1 MYNMNENTSWEVIS
15 VFEIVGRYNH
25 ATVYAE
31 MVDKDS
37 FAQILRMCNNEKLKG
52 SRIRMMPDTH
62 ASAGCTVGTSLTFDD
77 RVNPSFVGDDIGC
90 GMQVYELAD
99 RNIDFA
105 ELDKTIRESIP
116 SGPRIFDHAIS
127 QIKNVPLD
135 SLHCFDFIRYDT
147 VKRSFGTLGGG
158 NHFIEVDK
166 AADGRLYLVIHSGSR
181 RLGRDVAG
189 FHNAAAFF
197 CACGIDPKEA
207 ARKKLRP
214 GEIKSGCSL
223 GECFLSGGLLEEY
236 LNDMKIAVNYA
247 AESRKAMGEAI
258 ISRMKLHPVD
268 SFTTIH
274 NYIDTENKILRKGA
288 VSAQEGETIIIP
300 INMKDG
306 ALICRGRGNVDWN
319 YTAPHGSGRVLRR
332 SEAKE
337 LITLD
342 EFKAEMEGVFTTS
355 VNESTID
362 ESPMAYRRVDEI
374 LNVIDPTAEV
384 VERIL
389 PVYNFKASR
398 PVTDEDTMDGED

>member
-1 MYNMNENTSWEVIS
+1 M
-15 VFEIVGRYNH
+15 FEIIGKYNR
-25 ATVYAE
+25 AIVYAQ
-31 MVDKDS
+31 MVDKES
-37 FAQILRMCNNEKLKG
+37 YAQILRMCNNEKLKG
-52 SRIRMMPDTH
+52 SCIRMMPDTH
-62 ASAGCTVGTSLTFDD
+62 ASAGCTVGTSLTYDD
-77 RVNPSFVGDDIGC
+77 QVNPSFVGDDIGC
-90 GMQVYELAD
+90 GMQVYELSD
-99 RNIDFA
+99 REINFA
-105 ELDKTIRESIP
+105 ELDSVIRESIP

-127 QIKNVPLD
+127 GVKNIPLK

-147 VKRSFGTLGGG
+147 VRRSFGTLGGG

-181 RLGRDVAG
+181 RLGRDVAS
-189 FHNAAAFF
+189 FHKVVAFF
-197 CACGIDPKEA
+197 HACGIDPVEA
-207 ARKKLRP
+207 AKKKIRP
-214 GEIKSGCSL
+214 CEVKPGYSI

-236 LNDMKIAVNYA
+236 LSDMKIAVDYA
-247 AESRKAMGEAI
+247 SESRKAMGETI
-258 ISRMKLHPVD
+258 ISRMNLHPVS

-288 VSAQEGETIIIP
+288 VSAQAGETIVVP

-306 ALICRGRGNVDWN
+306 TLICRGRGNSDWN

-332 SEAKE
+332 SQAKE
-337 LITLD
+337 TITLD

-374 LNVIDPTAEV
+374 LHIIDPTAEV
-384 VERIL
+384 IEHIL
-389 PVYNFKASR
+389 PVYNFKASK

>member
-1 MYNMNENTSWEVIS
+1 M
-15 VFEIVGRYNH
+15 FEIIGKYNR
-25 ATVYAE
+25 ATVYAQ

-37 FAQILRMCNNEKLKG
+37 CAQILRMCNNEKLKG

-62 ASAGCTVGTSLTFDD
+62 ASAGCTVGTSLTFDEW
-77 RVNPSFVGDDIGC
+77 VSPSFVGDDIGC
-90 GMQVYELAD
+90 GMLVYELAE
-99 RNIDFA
+99 RELDFA
-105 ELDKTIRESIP
+105 ELDRVIRESIP

-127 QIKNVPLD
+127 RVKDIDIPLKN
-135 SLHCFDFIRYDT
+135 LHCFDFIRHDT
-147 VKRSFGTLGGG
+147 VRRSFGTLGGG

-166 AADGRLYLVIHSGSR
+166 AADGRLYLLIHSGSR
-181 RLGRDVAG
+181 RLGRDVAS
-189 FHNAAAFF
+189 FHKVAAFF
-197 CACGIDPKEA
+197 YACGIDPKEA

-214 GEIKSGCSL
+214 CEIKSGYSL
-223 GECFLSGGLLEEY
+223 GECFLSGRLLEEY
-236 LNDMKIAVNYA
+236 LSDMKIAVNYA
-247 AESRKAMGEAI
+247 SESRKAMGETI
-258 ISRMKLHPVD
+258 ISRMNLHPVS

-288 VSAQEGETIIIP
+288 VSAQAGETIIVP

-306 ALICRGRGNVDWN
+306 ALICRGRGNSDWN

-337 LITLD
+337 IITLE

-374 LNVIDPTAEV
+374 LNIINPTAEV
-384 VERIL
+384 IEHIL
-389 PVYNFKASR
+389 PVYNFKASK
-398 PVTDEDTMDGED
+398 PVIDEDTMDGED

>member
-1 MYNMNENTSWEVIS
+1 MYNMNENTSGEVIS
-15 VFEIVGRYNH
+15 VFEIVGRYNRS
-25 ATVYAE
+25 TVYAE

-105 ELDKTIRESIP
+105 ELDRTIRESIP

-236 LNDMKIAVNYA
+236 LNDMKLAVNYA
-247 AESRKAMGEAI
+247 SESRKAMGETI
-258 ISRMKLHPVD
+258 ISKMNLHPVS
-268 SFTTIH
+268 SFATIH

-288 VSAQEGETIIIP
+288 VSAQSGETIIIP

-374 LNVIDPTAEV
+374 LNTIDPTAEV

>member
-1 MYNMNENTSWEVIS
+1 M
-15 VFEIVGRYNH
+15 FEIVGRYNR

-105 ELDKTIRESIP
+105 ELDRTIRESIP

-158 NHFIEVDK
+158 NHFIEIDK

-236 LNDMKIAVNYA
+236 LNDMKLAVNYA
-247 AESRKAMGEAI
+247 SESRKAMGETI
-258 ISRMKLHPVD
+258 ISKMNLHPVS
-268 SFTTIH
+268 SFATIH

-288 VSAQEGETIIIP
+288 VSAQAGETIIIP

-306 ALICRGRGNVDWN
+306 ALICRGRGNADWN

>member
-1 MYNMNENTSWEVIS
+1 M
-15 VFEIVGRYNH
+15 FEIVGRYNRS
-25 ATVYAE
+25 TVYAE

-105 ELDKTIRESIP
+105 ELDRTIRESIP

-236 LNDMKIAVNYA
+236 LNDMKLAVNYA
-247 AESRKAMGEAI
+247 SESRKAMGETI
-258 ISRMKLHPVD
+258 ISKMNLHPVS
-268 SFTTIH
+268 SFATIH

-288 VSAQEGETIIIP
+288 VSAQSGETIIIP

-374 LNVIDPTAEV
+374 LNTIDPTAEV

>member
-1 MYNMNENTSWEVIS
+1 M
-15 VFEIVGRYNH
+15 FEIVGRYNR

-105 ELDKTIRESIP
+105 ELDRTIRESIP

-236 LNDMKIAVNYA
+236 LNDMKLAVNYA
-247 AESRKAMGEAI
+247 SESRKAMGETI
-258 ISRMKLHPVD
+258 ISKMNLHPVS
-268 SFTTIH
+268 SFATIH

-288 VSAQEGETIIIP
+288 VSAQAGETIIIP

-374 LNVIDPTAEV
+374 LNTIDPTAEV

-398 PVTDEDTMDGED
+398 PVTDEDTMDGEN

>member
-1 MYNMNENTSWEVIS
+1 M
-15 VFEIVGRYNH
+15 FEIVGRYNR

-99 RNIDFA
+99 RNIDFS
-105 ELDKTIRESIP
+105 ELDRTIRESIP

-236 LNDMKIAVNYA
+236 LNDMKLAVNYA
-247 AESRKAMGEAI
+247 SESRKAMGETI
-258 ISRMKLHPVD
+258 ISKMNLHPVS
-268 SFTTIH
+268 SFATIH

-288 VSAQEGETIIIP
+288 VSAQAGETIIIP

-374 LNVIDPTAEV
+374 LNTIDPTAEV

>member
-1 MYNMNENTSWEVIS
+1 M
-15 VFEIVGRYNH
+15 FEIVGRYNR

-37 FAQILRMCNNEKLKG
+37 FAQIWRMCNNEKLKG

-105 ELDKTIRESIP
+105 ELDRTIRESIP

-236 LNDMKIAVNYA
+236 LNDMKLAVNYA
-247 AESRKAMGEAI
+247 SESRKAMGETI
-258 ISRMKLHPVD
+258 ISKMNLHPVS
-268 SFTTIH
+268 SFATIH

-288 VSAQEGETIIIP
+288 VSAQSGETIIIP

-374 LNVIDPTAEV
+374 LNTIDPTAEV

>member
-1 MYNMNENTSWEVIS
+1 M
-15 VFEIVGRYNH
+15 FEIVGRYNR

-105 ELDKTIRESIP
+105 ELDRTIRESIP

-236 LNDMKIAVNYA
+236 LNDMKLAVNYA
-247 AESRKAMGEAI
+247 SERRKAMGETI
-258 ISRMKLHPVD
+258 ISKMNLHPVS
-268 SFTTIH
+268 SFATIH

-288 VSAQEGETIIIP
+288 VSAQSGETIIIP

-374 LNVIDPTAEV
+374 LNTIDPTAEV

>member
-1 MYNMNENTSWEVIS
+1 M
-15 VFEIVGRYNH
+15 FEIIGKYNR
-25 ATVYAE
+25 ATVYAQI
-31 MVDKDS
+31 VDKDS
-37 FAQILRMCNNEKLKG
+37 YAQILRMCNNEKLKG

-62 ASAGCTVGTSLTFDD
+62 ASAGCTVGTSLTFDEW
-77 RVNPSFVGDDIGC
+77 VNPSFVGDDIGC
-90 GMQVYELAD
+90 GMQVYELAE
-99 RNIDFA
+99 REIDLA
-105 ELDKTIRESIP
+105 ELDKVIRESIP
-116 SGPRIFDHAIS
+116 SGPRIFDHALS
-127 QIKNVPLD
+127 GIKNIPLK
-135 SLHCFDFIRYDT
+135 SIHCFNFIRHDT
-147 VKRSFGTLGGG
+147 VRRSFGTLGGG

-181 RLGRDVAG
+181 RLGRDVAS
-189 FHNAAAFF
+189 FHKVAAFF
-197 CACGIDPKEA
+197 CTCGIDPKEA

-214 GEIKSGCSL
+214 CEIKSRYSL
-223 GECFLSGGLLEEY
+223 GECFLSGRLLEEY
-236 LNDMKIAVNYA
+236 LSDMKIAVNYA
-247 AESRKAMGEAI
+247 SESRNAMGETI
-258 ISRMKLHPVD
+258 ISRMNLHPVS

-288 VSAQEGETIIIP
+288 VSAQAGETIIVP

-306 ALICRGRGNVDWN
+306 ALICRGRGNSDWN

-337 LITLD
+337 IITLD

-374 LNVIDPTAEV
+374 LNIIHPTAEV
-384 VERIL
+384 IEHIL
-389 PVYNFKASR
+389 PVYNFKASK

>member
-1 MYNMNENTSWEVIS
+1 M
-15 VFEIVGRYNH
+15 FEIVCRYNR

-105 ELDKTIRESIP
+105 ELDRTIRESIP

-166 AADGRLYLVIHSGSR
+166 ASDGRLYLVIHSGSR

-197 CACGIDPKEA
+197 FACGIDPKEA

-236 LNDMKIAVNYA
+236 LNDMKLAVNYA
-247 AESRKAMGEAI
+247 SESRKAMGEAI

-288 VSAQEGETIIIP
+288 VSAQAEETIIIP

-319 YTAPHGSGRVLRR
+319 YTAPHGSGECFAGLRR
-332 SEAKE
+332 RS
-337 LITLD
+337 
-342 EFKAEMEGVFTTS
+342 
-355 VNESTID
+355 
-362 ESPMAYRRVDEI
+362 
-374 LNVIDPTAEV
+374 
-384 VERIL
+384 
-389 PVYNFKASR
+389 
-398 PVTDEDTMDGED
+398 

>member
-1 MYNMNENTSWEVIS
+1 M
-15 VFEIVGRYNH
+15 FEIVGRYNR

-214 GEIKSGCSL
+214 GEIKSGYSL

-236 LNDMKIAVNYA
+236 LNDMKLAVNYA
-247 AESRKAMGEAI
+247 SESRKAMGETI
-258 ISRMKLHPVD
+258 ISKMNLHPVS
-268 SFTTIH
+268 SFATIH

-288 VSAQEGETIIIP
+288 VSAQAGETIIIP

>member
-1 MYNMNENTSWEVIS
+1 M
-15 VFEIVGRYNH
+15 FEIVGRYNR

-52 SRIRMMPDTH
+52 SRIRMMTDTH

-105 ELDKTIRESIP
+105 ELDRTIRESIP

-236 LNDMKIAVNYA
+236 LNDMKLAVNYA
-247 AESRKAMGEAI
+247 SESRKAMGETI
-258 ISRMKLHPVD
+258 ISKMNLHPVS
-268 SFTTIH
+268 SFATIH

-288 VSAQEGETIIIP
+288 VSAQAGETIIIP

-374 LNVIDPTAEV
+374 LNTIDPTAEV

>member
-1 MYNMNENTSWEVIS
+1 M
-15 VFEIVGRYNH
+15 FEIVGRYNR

-105 ELDKTIRESIP
+105 ELDRTIRESIP

-214 GEIKSGCSL
+214 GDIKSGCSL

-236 LNDMKIAVNYA
+236 LNDMKLAVNYA
-247 AESRKAMGEAI
+247 SESRKAMGETI
-258 ISRMKLHPVD
+258 ISKMNLHPVS
-268 SFTTIH
+268 SFATIH

-288 VSAQEGETIIIP
+288 VSAQAGETIIIP

-374 LNVIDPTAEV
+374 LNTIDPTAEV

>member
-1 MYNMNENTSWEVIS
+1 M
-15 VFEIVGRYNH
+15 FEIVGRYNR

-90 GMQVYELAD
+90 GMQVCELAD

-105 ELDKTIRESIP
+105 ELDRTIRESIP

-247 AESRKAMGEAI
+247 AESRKAMGETI
-258 ISRMKLHPVD
+258 ISKMNFHPVS
-268 SFTTIH
+268 SFATIH

-288 VSAQEGETIIIP
+288 VSAQAGETIIIP

-374 LNVIDPTAEV
+374 LNTIDPTAEV

>member
-1 MYNMNENTSWEVIS
+1 M
-15 VFEIVGRYNH
+15 FEIVGRYNR

-105 ELDKTIRESIP
+105 ELDRTIRESIP

-236 LNDMKIAVNYA
+236 LNDMKLAVNYA
-247 AESRKAMGEAI
+247 SESRKAMGETI
-258 ISRMKLHPVD
+258 ISKMNLHPVS
-268 SFTTIH
+268 SFATIH

-288 VSAQEGETIIIP
+288 VSAQSGETIIIP
-300 INMKDG
+300 INMKDS

-374 LNVIDPTAEV
+374 LNTIDPTAEV

>member
-15 VFEIVGRYNH
+15 VFEIVGRYNR

-105 ELDKTIRESIP
+105 E
-116 SGPRIFDHAIS
+116 
-127 QIKNVPLD
+127 LD

-247 AESRKAMGEAI
+247 AESRKAMGETI
-258 ISRMKLHPVD
+258 ISKMNLHPVS
-268 SFTTIH
+268 SFATIH

-288 VSAQEGETIIIP
+288 VSAQAGETIIIP

-374 LNVIDPTAEV
+374 LNTINPTAEV

>member
-15 VFEIVGRYNH
+15 VFEIVGRYNR

-99 RNIDFA
+99 RNNDFA
-105 ELDKTIRESIP
+105 ELDRTIRESIP

-247 AESRKAMGEAI
+247 AESRKAMGETI
-258 ISRMKLHPVD
+258 ISKMNLHPVS
-268 SFTTIH
+268 SFATIH

-288 VSAQEGETIIIP
+288 VSAQAGETIIIP

-374 LNVIDPTAEV
+374 LNTINPTAEV

>member
-1 MYNMNENTSWEVIS
+1 M
-15 VFEIVGRYNH
+15 FEIVGRYNR

-105 ELDKTIRESIP
+105 ELDRTIRESIP

-236 LNDMKIAVNYA
+236 LNDMKLAVNYA
-247 AESRKAMGEAI
+247 SESRKAMGETI
-258 ISRMKLHPVD
+258 ISKMNLHPVS
-268 SFTTIH
+268 SFATIH

-288 VSAQEGETIIIP
+288 VSAQAGETIIIP

-306 ALICRGRGNVDWN
+306 ALMCRGRGNVDWN

-374 LNVIDPTAEV
+374 LNTIDPTAEV

>member
-1 MYNMNENTSWEVIS
+1 M
-15 VFEIVGRYNH
+15 FEIVGRYNR

-214 GEIKSGCSL
+214 GEIKSGYSL

-236 LNDMKIAVNYA
+236 LNDMKLAVNYA
-247 AESRKAMGEAI
+247 SESRKAMGETI
-258 ISRMKLHPVD
+258 ISKMNLHPVS
-268 SFTTIH
+268 SFATIH

-288 VSAQEGETIIIP
+288 VSAQAGETIIIP

-337 LITLD
+337 LIPLD

>member
-1 MYNMNENTSWEVIS
+1 M
-15 VFEIVGRYNH
+15 FEIVGRYNR

-99 RNIDFA
+99 MDIDFA

-127 QIKNVPLD
+127 QIKNVNLD

-158 NHFIEVDK
+158 NHFIEIDR

-197 CACGIDPKEA
+197 GACGIDPKEA

-236 LNDMKIAVNYA
+236 LNDMKIAVSYA
-247 AESRKAMGEAI
+247 AESRKAMGETI
-258 ISRMKLHPVD
+258 ISKMNLHPVS
-268 SFTTIH
+268 SFATIH

-288 VSAQEGETIIIP
+288 VSAQAGETIIIP

-374 LNVIDPTAEV
+374 LNTIDPTAEV
-384 VERIL
+384 VERIM

>member
-1 MYNMNENTSWEVIS
+1 M
-15 VFEIVGRYNH
+15 FEIVGRYNR

-105 ELDKTIRESIP
+105 ELDRTIRESIP

-236 LNDMKIAVNYA
+236 LNDMKLAVNYA
-247 AESRKAMGEAI
+247 SESRKAMGETI
-258 ISRMKLHPVD
+258 ISKMNLHPVS
-268 SFTTIH
+268 SFATIH

-288 VSAQEGETIIIP
+288 VSAQAGETIIIP

-374 LNVIDPTAEV
+374 LNTIDPTAEV